1 MLFYVLKFSEV
12 EDIMKKK
19 LVIIGAGG
27 FAKSIIDSINY
38 TEMELV
44 GFVDTF
50 KQGYH
55 QGYPII
61 ANDINEI
68 IKPHSYVYFIGVGE
82 PKTRYEFISLLK
94 NKNLSLIN
102 IIDPSAMV
110 SRNVELGVGIYIG
123 KMCIVNSDSQLQDGA
138 VINTRSLIEHGN
150 TIGFCSNVST
160 NVVLNG
166 DVTVGNKTF
175 IGSCTV
181 VNGQIT
187 IGSNS
192 TIGSGS
198 VVIRNIPDQVVV
210 AGSPTRL
217 IREVK

>member
-1 MLFYVLKFSEV
+1 
-12 EDIMKKK
+12 MKKK
-19 LVIIGAGG
+19 LIIIGAGG

-38 TEMELV
+38 TEMELI

-61 ANDINEI
+61 ANDISEI
-68 IKPHSYVYFIGVGE
+68 EKPQEYVYFIGVGE
-82 PKTRYEFISLLK
+82 PKTRFQFLV
-94 NKNLSLIN
+94 LIKEHKLTLVN
-102 IIDPSAMV
+102 IIDPTSLL
-110 SRNVELGVGIYIG
+110 SRNIELGEGIYIG
-123 KMCIVNSDSQLQDGA
+123 KLCIVNSDTKILDGV

-150 TIGFCSNVST
+150 QIGVCSNIST

-166 DVTVGNKTF
+166 DVKVGNQTF

-181 VNGQIT
+181 VNGQIE
-187 IGSNS
+187 IGNHSI
-192 TIGSGS
+192 IGSGS
-198 VVIRNIPDQVVV
+198 VVIRNITNKVVV

-217 IREVK
+217 IREIK

>member
-1 MLFYVLKFSEV
+1 
-12 EDIMKKK
+12 MKKK
-19 LVIIGAGG
+19 LIIIGAGG

-38 TEMELV
+38 TEIELV

-68 IKPHSYVYFIGVGE
+68 ENIKDYVYFIGVGD
-82 PKTRYEFISLLK
+82 PITRFQFLVLLK
-94 NKNLSLIN
+94 EYNLRLIN
-102 IIDPSAMV
+102 IIDPTALL
-110 SRNVELGVGIYIG
+110 SRNIELGEGIYIG
-123 KMCIVNSDSQLQDGA
+123 KLCIVNSDTKLLDGV

-150 TIGFCSNVST
+150 QVGICSNIST

-166 DVTVGNKTF
+166 DVKVGDQTF

-187 IGSNS
+187 IGDNS

-198 VVIRNIPDQVVV
+198 VVIRNIPNKVVV

-217 IREVK
+217 IREIK

>member
-1 MLFYVLKFSEV
+1 MKFSEV
-12 EDIMKKK
+12 KYIMKKK
-19 LVIIGAGG
+19 LIIIGAGG

-38 TEMELV
+38 TEIELI

-55 QGYPII
+55 QDYPII

-68 IKPHSYVYFIGVGE
+68 ENLKDYVYFIGVGD
-82 PKTRYEFISLLK
+82 PITRFQFLVLLK
-94 NKNLSLIN
+94 EYNLTLIN
-102 IIDPSAMV
+102 IIDSTALL
-110 SRNVELGVGIYIG
+110 SRNIELGEGIYIG
-123 KMCIVNSDSQLQDGA
+123 KLCIVNSDTKLSDG
-138 VINTRSLIEHGN
+138 VVVNTRSLIEHGN
-150 TIGFCSNVST
+150 DVGICSNIST

-166 DVTVGNKTF
+166 DVKVGSKTF

-192 TIGSGS
+192 IIGSGS

-217 IREVK
+217 IREIK

>member
-1 MLFYVLKFSEV
+1 
-12 EDIMKKK
+12 MKKK
-19 LVIIGAGG
+19 LIIIGAGG

-38 TEMELV
+38 TEVELV

-61 ANDINEI
+61 ANDISEI
-68 IKPHSYVYFIGVGE
+68 ENLKDYVYFIGVGD
-82 PKTRYEFISLLK
+82 PITRFQFLLLLK
-94 NKNLSLIN
+94 EYNLSLIN
-102 IIDPSAMV
+102 IIDPTALL
-110 SRNVELGVGIYIG
+110 SRNIELGDGIYIG
-123 KMCIVNSDSQLQDGA
+123 KLCIVNSDTKLSDG
-138 VINTRSLIEHGN
+138 VVVNTRSLIEHGN
-150 TIGFCSNVST
+150 YIGLCSNIST

-166 DVTVGNKTF
+166 DVKVGCKTF

-187 IGSNS
+187 IGDNS

-198 VVIRNIPDQVVV
+198 VVIRNIPNKVVV

-217 IREVK
+217 IREIK

>member
-1 MLFYVLKFSEV
+1 
-12 EDIMKKK
+12 MKKK
-19 LVIIGAGG
+19 LIIIGAGG
-27 FAKSIIDSINY
+27 FSKSIIDSINH

-44 GFVDTF
+44 GFIDSY

-61 ANDINEI
+61 ANDINELNNNLD
-68 IKPHSYVYFIGVGE
+68 YVYFIGVGD
-82 PKTRYEFISLLK
+82 PYTRSKFLSLL
-94 NKNLSLIN
+94 NEYQLPLVN
-102 IIDPSAMV
+102 IIDPTALI
-110 SRNVELGVGIYIG
+110 SRNVEFGCGVYIG
-123 KMCIVNSDSQLQDGA
+123 KMCIINSDTKLDDGV

-150 TIGFCSNVST
+150 SIGCCSNIST

-166 DVTVGNKTF
+166 DVSVGNYSF

-187 IGSNS
+187 IGDNS

-198 VVIRNIPDQVVV
+198 VVIRNIPNKVVV

-217 IREVK
+217 IREIK

>member
-1 MLFYVLKFSEV
+1 
-12 EDIMKKK
+12 MKKK
-19 LVIIGAGG
+19 LIVIGAGG

-38 TEMELV
+38 TELELV
-44 GFVDTF
+44 GFIDTY

-61 ANDINEI
+61 ANDISQIEN
-68 IKPHSYVYFIGVGE
+68 PNDYVYFIGVGE
-82 PKTRYEFISLLK
+82 PKYRIQFLCLLK
-94 NKNLSLIN
+94 EYKLPLIN
-102 IIDPSAMV
+102 IIDPTALLSC
-110 SRNVELGVGIYIG
+110 NVDIGEGIYIG
-123 KMCIVNSDSQLQDGA
+123 KMCIINSDTKLSDGV

-150 TIGFCSNVST
+150 FIGVCSNIST

-166 DVTVGNKTF
+166 DVKVGQCSF

-187 IGSNS
+187 IGDNS

-198 VVIRNIPDQVVV
+198 VVIRNIPNKVVV

-217 IREVK
+217 IREIK

>member
-1 MLFYVLKFSEV
+1 
-12 EDIMKKK
+12 MKKK
-19 LVIIGAGG
+19 LLVIGAGG

-38 TEMELV
+38 TEFELI
-44 GFVDTF
+44 GFVDTY

-61 ANDINEI
+61 ANDISEI
-68 IKPHSYVYFIGVGE
+68 EKPKDYVYFIGVGD
-82 PKTRYEFISLLK
+82 PNSRYQFYLLLK
-94 NKNLSLIN
+94 EYGLSLIN
-102 IIDPSAMV
+102 IIDSTALL
-110 SRNVELGVGIYIG
+110 SRNINLGDGIYIG
-123 KMCIVNSDSQLQDGA
+123 KMCIVNSDTTLEDGV

-150 TIGFCSNVST
+150 LIGCCSNIST

-166 DVTVGNKTF
+166 DVKVGECSF

-187 IGSNS
+187 IGSKA

-198 VVIRNIPDQVVV
+198 VVIRNISDKVVV

-217 IREVK
+217 IREIK